1 MKLSRNIGAA
11 DRLIRLIVGAA
22 LIVLAATGTIG
33 IWGYLGV
40 IFVLTATVNFCPIYK
55 LLGIKTCS
63 TC

>member
-33 IWGYLGV
+33 I
-40 IFVLTATVNFCPIYK
+40 
-55 LLGIKTCS
+55 
-63 TC
+63 